1 MNVWSVMYWGPS
13 WLPFALAEG
22 ILVRQMPNMQ
32 FFYFLGDKSLL
43 VLSADCRR
51 IHTLYVEP
59 KWLATMI
66 MISINQTISIESRK
80 IYNSL
85 RNKNIFYQKK
95 KKRIFYHVKFSNKM
109 IIYRSHNAVPSIR
122 WTVLRWILSYES
134 AGFKKMAL

>member
-1 MNVWSVMYWGPS
+1 MFDQLCIGVQADCLLL
-13 WLPFALAEG
+13 WLKESSCAKCL
-22 ILVRQMPNMQ
+22 ICC

-43 VLSADCRR
+43 VLSAECRR
-51 IHTLYVEP
+51 IHTLYIEP

-66 MISINQTISIESRK
+66 MISINQTISIENRK

-95 KKRIFYHVKFSNKM
+95 EIRIFYHVKFSNKM